1 MAMNIDSSLD
11 EIEKIIPSPKINKN
25 TKDLFSEGEDSKF
38 DLDLKNNNLDSFGD
52 ISQINNEEDNSLVI
66 YNNKNS
72 KLPSTNENTENSKK
86 VKKNQSTEEIIKNPK
101 EVNIFHANNI
111 PTNRINH
118 DSNEKKYRILFDKN
132 KKLNINSLREEYN
145 KLKNEDNLE
154 YKPNYNKKYISVFN
168 DNKQKINSNLFLN
181 LGGGKRRQNRNILL
195 NTNNG
200 LEDINLKC
208 NFKTN
213 NNSKKK
219 DNKENNDKIRNI
231 KSQLFEVDTFIFDKN
246 NLKNN
251 KNLFSSVKTTEKTAK
266 EKINDNFWENKLKNK
281 SNINNININNI
292 NKKIKEK
299 KFYIFEEYKAN
310 LSNNNN
316 FKFHT
321 TKSTIIE
328 YNKINNKRND
338 INLINRYNK
347 LCEDLL
353 YTEKNNSKINSIL
366 SFNKISE
373 NNNVEKLDNDFNK
386 VYNMVERKIRQN
398 KIDIKINE
406 ENQRY
411 YLKNKNKINKIIPK
425 LLSLSQN
432 ENININNRLIKHSN
446 RNNIMNNNLN
456 FIFRNNFN
464 NLNTQINQ
472 EEMKPYRKN
481 IKNRINNFILSDFS
495 VN

>member
-66 YNNKNS
+66 NNNKNS

-86 VKKNQSTEEIIKNPK
+86 VKKNQSTEEIIKNSN
-101 EVNIFHANNI
+101 ELNIFLPNNI
-111 PTNRINH
+111 PTNRINNR
-118 DSNEKKYRILFDKN
+118 DNNEKKYRILFDKN
-132 KKLNINSLREEYN
+132 KKLNINSLREEY
-145 KLKNEDNLE
+145 KKIKNDDNLR
-154 YKPNYNKKYISVFN
+154 YKPNNYNKKYISIFN
-168 DNKQKINSNLFLN
+168 DKKQKKNSNLFLN
-181 LGGGKRRQNRNILL
+181 LGNNKRRPNRNIIL
-195 NTNNG
+195 NTNNDY
-200 LEDINLKC
+200 EDINLKC

-213 NNSKKK
+213 HNSKQ
-219 DNKENNDKIRNI
+219 KENNDKKRNI
-231 KSQLFEVDTFIFDKN
+231 KSQIFEEDIFIFDKN

-251 KNLFSSVKTTEKTAK
+251 KNNLFSSVKMTEKTAK
-266 EKINDNFWENKLKNK
+266 EKNNDNFWEKKFKNK
-281 SNINNININNI
+281 SNINKININNI
-292 NKKIKEK
+292 NKKNKEK
-299 KFYIFEEYKAN
+299 KFYIFEEYKSN
-310 LSNNNN
+310 LSNNN

-328 YNKINNKRND
+328 CNKINNKRNE
-338 INLINRYNK
+338 INLFDRYNK
-347 LCEDLL
+347 LCEDIL
-353 YTEKNNSKINSIL
+353 YTEKNNSKLNSIV

-386 VYNMVERKIRQN
+386 MLSMVEKKIRQN

-425 LLSLSQN
+425 LLSISQN
-432 ENININNRLIKHSN
+432 ENINMSNRLIKYSN
-446 RNNIMNNNLN
+446 RNNMMNNNLN
-456 FIFRNNFN
+456 FLFRNDL

-472 EEMKPYRKN
+472 DEMKPYKKN
-481 IKNRINNFILSDFS
+481 IKNRFNNYILSDFS
-495 VN
+495 RY

>member
-38 DLDLKNNNLDSFGD
+38 DLDLKNKNLDSFGD

-86 VKKNQSTEEIIKNPK
+86 VKKNQSTEEIIKNSN
-101 EVNIFHANNI
+101 ETNLFHLNNI

-145 KLKNEDNLE
+145 KLKNDDIQE

-181 LGGGKRRQNRNILL
+181 LGNNKRRQNRNILL
-195 NTNNG
+195 NKNNG

-213 NNSKKK
+213 NNSK
-219 DNKENNDKIRNI
+219 NKENNNKIRNI
-231 KSQLFEVDTFIFDKN
+231 KSQLYEEDTFIYDKN

-251 KNLFSSVKTTEKTAK
+251 KNLFSSVKITEKTAK
-266 EKINDNFWENKLKNK
+266 EKNDDNLWENKFKNK
-281 SNINNININNI
+281 SNINNIN
-292 NKKIKEK
+292 KKNKEK

-310 LSNNNN
+310 VSNNNN

-328 YNKINNKRND
+328 YNKINNKRNEF
-338 INLINRYNK
+338 NLFNRYNK

-353 YTEKNNSKINSIL
+353 HTEKNNSKINSIL

-373 NNNVEKLDNDFNK
+373 NNNVEKLDNDFNRM
-386 VYNMVERKIRQN
+386 YNMVERKIRQN

-432 ENININNRLIKHSN
+432 ENINISNSLIKHSN
-446 RNNIMNNNLN
+446 RNNIINNNLN
-456 FIFRNNFN
+456 FLYRNNF

-495 VN
+495 LN